1 MLKTIELENYRCFEK
16 SVLIF
21 RQLTVIVGSNNSGK
35 STIIEALRIVSL
47 VAKKMTTAQY
57 IKPPSY
63 LGLPQTAIGIKV
75 NLDAFQIDLRTII
88 YNLRDDINAKITAT
102 FNNKAKIVIHANP
115 DIVFANIYNTE
126 GDLVKTR
133 KKAQELNISE
143 IYIMPQLSLIREE
156 EKLLNT
162 DTIKRYIDTRLSS
175 RHFRNELLLYKKDCF
190 EKFKTLAEATW
201 PGLRIQDL
209 EYKPTISD
217 NIYLF
222 VYDGGF
228 TADIGSMGSGL
239 QMWLQIIW
247 FISRCSKDATIILDE
262 PDVYMHPDMQSRILR
277 IVRNEFKQSII
288 ATHSVEIISKVEPYN
303 IVNVDKTSRRM
314 QYAGDS
320 QAVQKIIDIIGSS
333 QNLSLIK
340 LGLANKCIFVEGKD
354 ITLLDRFHSIYNPSA
369 SFSLKE
375 LPTVALGGW
384 SRFNEALGA
393 ARLFYEQTTGAFK
406 TICILDRDYHLEEE
420 LDGSSPK

>member
-47 VAKKMTTAQY
+47 VAKKITTAQY

-320 QAVQKIIDIIGSS
+320 QAV
-333 QNLSLIK
+333 
-340 LGLANKCIFVEGKD
+340 
-354 ITLLDRFHSIYNPSA
+354 
-369 SFSLKE
+369 
-375 LPTVALGGW
+375 
-384 SRFNEALGA
+384 
-393 ARLFYEQTTGAFK
+393 
-406 TICILDRDYHLEEE
+406 
-420 LDGSSPK
+420 